1 MQEIIIDEEFKKL
14 LPELDKET
22 YAWLEESLLEYGCQN
37 PLVLWNGI
45 LIDGHNRYEI
55 IKRHDLPFRTIS
67 MEFDS
72 REHVI
77 IWIISTQVARRNLTP
92 LQLSHF
98 RGLHYNTDKLI
109 VKNDG
114 GKNQHSELWDQN
126 DPKARNKTTAQRLA
140 EQYNVSQ
147 MTIKR
152 DANVSNAI
160 MAIGE
165 VSSEAKRKILAGG
178 GNISRTRLQELATAA
193 ETDIIE
199 TIDRILEG
207 THERRKVRSSGNA
220 KKSESAHND
229 DSENYEQLSLEN
241 FIIKITDDFNSGI
254 RNLSLG
260 EDTSKSKTVLRS
272 FIKMLEEL
280 YDRI

>member
-109 VKNDG
+109 IKNDG

-207 THERRKVRSSGNA
+207 THERRRVRNSGNA
-220 KKSESAHND
+220 KKSESAYND